1 MNLNELSELLNRE
14 DLKVK
19 HKYDEKDK
27 RLYLS
32 GIDGF
37 TVYLQELEE
46 QKIFVRVWKAWNK
59 DNPINKQEKK
69 DLNGCKMVKFKILKL
84 LHKIN
89 GTLAG
94 GEIKLEEL
102 PNNPED
108 INLNPN
114 DNNLKS
120 ILDLDL

>member
-1 MNLNELSELLNRE
+1 MNLQEVETLFKRE
-14 DLKVK
+14 DINIKC
-19 HKYDEKDK
+19 KYDDKDK
-27 RLYLS
+27 RLYFS
-32 GIDGF
+32 GIENF
-37 TVYLQELEE
+37 TIYLQELEN
-46 QKIFVRVWKAWNK
+46 KTIFVRVWKAWNK
-59 DNPINKQEKK
+59 DNPLNKQEQK
-69 DLNGCKMVKFKILKL
+69 DMNGCKMVKFKILKL

-102 PNNPED
+102 PNSPED